1 MQNKQPTIQQ
11 PNNSATMP
19 PPAIQVDH
27 LSKKFASSLR
37 KAMVYG
43 LGDIARAALVPH
55 RFRSP
60 RLSARLSDAEQTTNN
75 PTTQQPDNTS
85 LVLRPSEFWALR
97 DVSFQVA
104 RGECVGL
111 VGANGA
117 GKSTL
122 FCILGGI
129 YGPTHGCVTVRGRL
143 QALIALGAGFHPM
156 LSGRENI
163 YINAAI
169 LGMTTRQIDSLIDKI
184 IDFSEL
190 NEFIDAPVKN
200 YSSGMLVRL
209 GFSVAAHLDPEILL
223 IDEVLA
229 VGDSRFQVKCQ
240 DYTRR
245 LLTSGKAI
253 MLVSHYMQNIQGMCS
268 RAIWL
273 DRGEMKMIGDV
284 YEVTDAYQRYL
295 HVSDVKMSLPSK
307 ESTGGFAA
315 HFDRVVLTDHRG
327 QPAKVV
333 PAGTSLRV
341 DMELACTCD
350 IADARFY
357 VLVQSDRDG
366 KTMVGANML
375 EDGHGV
381 RLRRGV
387 NRMGVAFNALPL
399 RAGWYRVYTCV
410 RSRDGVTALSNGFL
424 SPPFEV
430 RSDSVGCENGAGPLP
445 VVMGT
450 TEDFARAE
458 YRWLMNGDA
467 ES

>member
-1 MQNKQPTIQQ
+1 
-11 PNNSATMP
+11 
-19 PPAIQVDH
+19 
-27 LSKKFASSLR
+27 
-37 KAMVYG
+37 MVYG
-43 LGDIARAALVPH
+43 LGDIAKAALVPH
-55 RFRSP
+55 RYRSEH
-60 RLSARLSDAEQTTNN
+60 LASRLSDAAQTTGNS
-75 PTTQQPDNTS
+75 TTQQPDNS
-85 LVLRPSEFWALR
+85 SHALRPSEFWALR
-97 DVSFQVA
+97 DINFKMT
-104 RGECVGL
+104 RGEYVGL

-169 LGMTTRQIDSLIDKI
+169 LGMSTRQIDTLIDEI

-190 NEFIDAPVKN
+190 HEFIDAPVKN

-284 YEVTDAYQRYL
+284 YEVTEAYQRYV
-295 HVSDVKMSLPSK
+295 HITHDVMSMQMK

-315 HFDRVVLTDHRG
+315 HFESVALASAQGQPVERVSTGASLHVVL
-327 QPAKVV
+327 K
-333 PAGTSLRV
+333 
-341 DMELACTCD
+341 LACTCD

-357 VLVQSDRDG
+357 VLIQSDRDG
-366 KTMVGANML
+366 KAILGANML

-381 RLRRGV
+381 ELKRGA
-387 NRMGVAFNALPL
+387 NKLGVVFNSLPL
-399 RAGWYRVYTCV
+399 QAGWYRVYACV
-410 RSRDGVTALSNGFL
+410 RNRDGVTAISNGFL
-424 SPPFEV
+424 SRPFEV
-430 RSDSVGCENGAGPLP
+430 NSDSVGCLNGTGPYH
-445 VVMGT
+445 VVEGVMGSV
-450 TEDFARAE
+450 ARAE
-458 YRWLMNGDA
+458 YQWIIENDNLTGAFRVEM
-467 ES
+467 

>member
-1 MQNKQPTIQQ
+1 MSDI
-11 PNNSATMP
+11 
-19 PPAIQVDH
+19 AIQVDH
-27 LSKKFASSLR
+27 LSKKFALSLR
-37 KAMVYG
+37 RAMAYG
-43 LGDIARAALVPH
+43 LGDIAKVALVPH
-55 RFRSP
+55 RFRSS

-75 PTTQQPDNTS
+75 PTFQQPDKTP

-129 YGPTHGCVTVRGRL
+129 YGPTRGRVTVRGRL

-169 LGMTTRQIDSLIDKI
+169 LGMSTRQIDALIDEI

-190 NEFIDAPVKN
+190 HEFIDAPVKN
-200 YSSGMLVRL
+200 YSSGMMVRL

-284 YEVTDAYQRYL
+284 HEVTEAYQKDI
-295 HVSDVKMSLPSK
+295 HANIDVVGIRGK
-307 ESTGGFAA
+307 EATGGFVA
-315 HFDRVVLTDHRG
+315 HFEKVLPLDENGRPFTSIETGRPMIVVL
-327 QPAKVV
+327 
-333 PAGTSLRV
+333 
-341 DMELACTCD
+341 ELVSSCD
-350 IADARFY
+350 IRCGRFY
-357 VLVQSDRDG
+357 VNVQSALDG
-366 KTMVGANML
+366 RQLMSASML
-375 EDGHGV
+375 EDGLGV
-381 RLRRGV
+381 PLKAGMNRLAVR
-387 NRMGVAFNALPL
+387 FDTLPL
-399 RAGWYRVYTCV
+399 LDGAYRVYVCV
-410 RSRDGVTALSNGFL
+410 RSYDGTLAFSNGFL
-424 SPPFEV
+424 TRPFNV
-430 RSDSVGCENGAGPLP
+430 ISQSSNC
-445 VVMGT
+445 
-450 TEDFARAE
+450 
-458 YRWLMNGDA
+458 MNGLGSLPKIMGVSGSTVRVSYKWQIP
-467 ES
+467 EGTLIKG

>member
-1 MQNKQPTIQQ
+1 M
-11 PNNSATMP
+11 SES
-19 PPAIQVDH
+19 AIQVDH
-27 LSKKFASSLR
+27 LSKKFASSLKR
-37 KAMVYG
+37 AMIYG
-43 LGDIARAALVPH
+43 LGDIAKAALIPH
-55 RFRSP
+55 RFRSAS
-60 RLSARLSDAEQTTNN
+60 LDARLSDAEQSTIN
-75 PTTQQPDNTS
+75 PSTHQLDSSAND
-85 LVLRPSEFWALR
+85 LRPSEFWALR
-97 DVSFQVA
+97 DLNFEVA

-129 YGPTHGCVTVRGRL
+129 YGPSSGRVVVRGRL

-169 LGMTTRQIDSLIDKI
+169 LGMTTRQIDALIEEI

-190 NEFIDAPVKN
+190 HEFIDAPVKN
-200 YSSGMLVRL
+200 YSSGMMVRL

-245 LLTSGKAI
+245 LMTSGKAI

-284 YEVTDAYQRYL
+284 YEVTDAYQRHL
-295 HVSDVKMSLPSK
+295 HSSDASLGIRGR
-307 ESTGGFAA
+307 EAAGGFAA
-315 HFDRVVLTDHRG
+315 HVEKMQLTDARG
-327 QPAKVV
+327 QPLAQVS
-333 PAGTSLRV
+333 GGESIRV
-341 DMELACTCD
+341 DLTVASNVR
-350 IADARFY
+350 IPHARFY

-366 KTMVGANML
+366 KTLLGANML
-375 EDGHGV
+375 EDGHAVELKQGMNKLGV
-381 RLRRGV
+381 VFRS
-387 NRMGVAFNALPL
+387 LPL
-399 RAGWYRVYTCV
+399 PSGWYRVYACV
-410 RSRDGVTALSNGFL
+410 RSEDGVTAVSNGFL
-424 SPPFEV
+424 SPPFELG
-430 RSDSVGCENGAGPLP
+430 SGSTGCLNGAGSYPLNIGA
-445 VVMGT
+445 MGSVARSEYEWISDT
-450 TEDFARAE
+450 MPGARA
-458 YRWLMNGDA
+458 L
-467 ES
+467 

>member
-1 MQNKQPTIQQ
+1 M
-11 PNNSATMP
+11 SDA
-19 PPAIQVDH
+19 AIQVEH

-43 LGDIARAALVPH
+43 LGDIARAALVPQ

-60 RLSARLSDAEQTTNN
+60 RLSARLSDADQTTNN

-97 DVSFQVA
+97 DISFQVA

-223 IDEVLA
+223 VDEVLA

-284 YEVTDAYQRYL
+284 YEVTDAYQRNI
-295 HVSDVKMSLPSK
+295 HENISVTGIRGK
-307 ESTGGFAA
+307 ESTGGFVA
-315 HFDRVVLTDHRG
+315 HFEKVLPLDENGHSFTTIETG
-327 QPAKVV
+327 QPMAVE
-333 PAGTSLRV
+333 
-341 DMELACTCD
+341 MELASSCD
-350 IADARFY
+350 IPCGRFY
-357 VLVQSDRDG
+357 VYIQSALDG
-366 KTMVGANML
+366 RVLLSANML

-381 RLRRGV
+381 PLKSGATRLTVR
-387 NRMGVAFNALPL
+387 FDSLPL
-399 RAGWYRVYTCV
+399 LAGSYRVYVCV
-410 RSRDGVTALSNGFL
+410 RSRDGTTAISNGFL
-424 SPPFEV
+424 TPPFNV
-430 RSDSVGCENGAGPLP
+430 VSRSEDCLNGCGSLPKIVGTSGSP
-445 VVMGT
+445 
-450 TEDFARAE
+450 ARACYE
-458 YRWLMNGDA
+458 WLVQDG
-467 ES
+467 SLIK

>member
-1 MQNKQPTIQQ
+1 M
-11 PNNSATMP
+11 SEA
-19 PPAIQVDH
+19 AIQVDH

-37 KAMVYG
+37 RAMVYG
-43 LGDIARAALVPH
+43 LGDIATAALIPH
-55 RFRSP
+55 RFRSAYLSS
-60 RLSARLSDAEQTTNN
+60 RLSEAVQPANN
-75 PTTQQPDNTS
+75 PTTQQPDNS
-85 LVLRPSEFWALR
+85 SHALRPSEFWALR
-97 DVSFQVA
+97 DISFEVA

-129 YGPTHGCVTVRGRL
+129 YGPSSGRVVVRGRL

-169 LGMTTRQIDSLIDKI
+169 LGMSTRQIDALIDEI

-190 NEFIDAPVKN
+190 HEFIDAPVKN
-200 YSSGMLVRL
+200 YSSGMMVRL

-245 LLTSGKAI
+245 LMTSGKAI
-253 MLVSHYMQNIQGMCS
+253 MLVSHYMQNIQGLCS

-284 YEVTDAYQRYL
+284 YEVTEAYQRHL
-295 HVSDVKMSLPSK
+295 HSSDASLGIRGR
-307 ESTGGFAA
+307 EAAGGFAA
-315 HFDRVVLTDHRG
+315 HVEKMALTDARG
-327 QPAKVV
+327 QPVTRIQS
-333 PAGTSLRV
+333 GDSMRV
-341 DMELACTCD
+341 DLTLASNVAVPC
-350 IADARFY
+350 ARFY

-366 KTMVGANML
+366 KTLFGANML
-375 EDGHGV
+375 EDGHAVELKRGLNGLGV
-381 RLRRGV
+381 EFRSL
-387 NRMGVAFNALPL
+387 ALP
-399 RAGWYRVYTCV
+399 AGGYRVYACV
-410 RSRDGVTALSNGFL
+410 RSQDGVTAVSNGFL

-430 RSDSVGCENGAGPLP
+430 CASSMGCLNGAGPHSL
-445 VVMGT
+445 VIGSMGSV
-450 TEDFARAE
+450 ARAE
-458 YRWLMNGDA
+458 YRWFSDA
-467 ES
+467 MVGPLASPGGRGEVSSA